1 MTTSTTKPEES
12 EVIQF
17 TGKAANPQLRWW
29 RLMIIPAQQDLYD
42 KWRHQYPIELI
53 VGRMNPHKFFLDT
66 GIHSVSVV
74 LTTGQRLM
82 MFKTVDNK
90 QKLIEWITK

>member
-1 MTTSTTKPEES
+1 M
-12 EVIQF
+12 IQF
-17 TGKAANPQLRWW
+17 TGTAADPQLKVRTP
-29 RLMIIPAQQDLYD
+29 MIMTGQQHLYN
-42 KWRHQYPIELI
+42 KWSHYYPIEII

-66 GIHSVSVV
+66 GVHSVSVV

-82 MFKTVDNK
+82 MFKTLDDK